1 MKYATVVII
10 AIFLS
15 NCDGTKITQENNPD
29 AFFEVIYQSANGG
42 KDSESYD
49 IIKSKQAL
57 YEQIKMTGL
66 DSQVT
71 QRLNDIDFSEKI
83 VLMLHAGSFN
93 TGGYSIEV
101 SIVEINGDTSYVT
114 VQKSEPKPGE
124 PVTMALTNPFCVVV
138 IDANETIIFK

>member
-1 MKYATVVII
+1 MKYAAVVIL

-15 NCDGTKITQENNPD
+15 NCDGTKKTQENNPE
-29 AFFEVIYQSANGG
+29 AFFEIIHQSENGG

-57 YEQIKMTGL
+57 YEQIKMSGL

-71 QRLNDIDFSEKI
+71 QKLNNIDFSEKT
-83 VLMLHAGSFN
+83 VLMLHAGSYN
-93 TGGYSIEV
+93 SGGYSIKVSNVEV
-101 SIVEINGDTSYVT
+101 NGDTSYVT

-138 IDANETIIFK
+138 INANETIIFK